1 METKLTVICNAGEE
15 CSIKDLSTS
24 APQVS
29 AERKQLSNKFKHVLS
44 NSWQYK
50 LELAV
55 VCIAIVIVWGL
66 LSLPVIFYHLPEK
79 QVYRNVCVAVY
90 RMAKRW

>member
-1 METKLTVICNAGEE
+1 METKLAVICSAGEE
-15 CSIKDLSTS
+15 YSKNDLSAS

-55 VCIAIVIVWGL
+55 VCIVIVIVWGL
-66 LSLPVIFYHLPEK
+66 LSLPVIFYHLPQK
-79 QVYRNVCVAVY
+79 QVYRKVCAVV
-90 RMAKRW
+90 W